1 MYSSQVKFH
10 NHSGSYCQMVQQFGL
25 RVSVQSNDTSGTY
38 TVKGPKP
45 GSGVTKGTCDAD
57 LALIYVASEVW

>member
-1 MYSSQVKFH
+1 
-10 NHSGSYCQMVQQFGL
+10 MVQQFGL
-25 RVSVQSNDTSGTY
+25 GVSVQSNDTSGTY